1 MKKHTLAVRLVA
13 VLLLTLV
20 AMLIAS
26 TCRGQDPCNNHR
38 QVTENMVCHLVKNL
52 PDSASREQWAEVAV
66 EWWLMAEL
74 QQREGCDTTG
84 IMTRCRALVDST
96 GRVPYQ
102 GWPVVF
108 GRFGY

>member
-1 MKKHTLAVRLVA
+1 MKKHTWVIRLII
-13 VLLLTLV
+13 VLLLLLV
-20 AMLIAS
+20 ALLISVSAKA
-26 TCRGQDPCNNHR
+26 QEPCDHHR
-38 QVTENMVCHLVKNL
+38 QVTENMVCHLVKQL

-66 EWWLMAEL
+66 EWWLMVEL

-84 IMTRCRALVDST
+84 IMMRCRALVEST

-108 GRFGY
+108 GQFGY